1 MAEESKISKAQQ
13 KAVNKY
19 ISNNY
24 DRINL
29 TVPKG
34 KKTDI
39 SKKKEERIF
48 GKRISKNRKEG
59 PWVVISINETSEVP
73 IYQQIRNQIVLGI
86 SDGRLKPGEQLP
98 TVRAL
103 AGEIGINSM
112 TVNKAYVLLKQEGY
126 IYTDRRNGAHV
137 RKEFSEAKELSEKSK
152 ELLQQIISEA
162 KICGMTQEE
171 FLKICENMYKG

>member
-1 MAEESKISKAQQ
+1 MHNIKRK
-13 KAVNKY
+13 
-19 ISNNY
+19 
-24 DRINL
+24 L
-29 TVPKG
+29 TYQRKR
-34 KKTDI
+34 
-39 SKKKEERIF
+39 KKEYSEREYQKI
-48 GKRISKNRKEG
+48 RKEG
-59 PWVVISINETSEVP
+59 PWVVISINEASEVP

-112 TVNKAYVLLKQEGY
+112 TVNKAYALLKQEGY